1 MALFRFFNCG
11 FESRSWISFSLV
23 FFIVSQMMMHISI
36 LCSFRGKYTE
46 KMYPWAVFKGKLQ
59 IFGCTSKN
67 VDMTSDFKL
76 RILVWQ
82 LRQRQ
87 AAICIPAV
95 VQQQQQHV
103 NVQKLKE
110 PFLWFPKGII
120 EDHATSSS
128 LSVLV
133 PHL

>member
-1 MALFRFFNCG
+1 
-11 FESRSWISFSLV
+11 
-23 FFIVSQMMMHISI
+23 
-36 LCSFRGKYTE
+36 
-46 KMYPWAVFKGKLQ
+46 MYPWAVFEGKLQ

-82 LRQRQ
+82 QRQ

-95 VQQQQQHV
+95 VQQQQQQQHV

-110 PFLWFPKGII
+110 PFFMVSKRYHRIMQPLALFQF
-120 EDHATSSS
+120 
-128 LSVLV
+128 
-133 PHL
+133 